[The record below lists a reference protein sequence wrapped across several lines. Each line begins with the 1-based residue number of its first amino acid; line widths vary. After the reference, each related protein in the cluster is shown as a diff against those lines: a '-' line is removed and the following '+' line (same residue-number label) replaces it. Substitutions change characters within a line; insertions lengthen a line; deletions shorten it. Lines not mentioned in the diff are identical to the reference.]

1 MFSKHRINILLWFA
15 RRPRLYKQFIREIF
29 SFLRRKNHPTLD
41 RSIEAEEWCES
52 QGISVEDAFQELFS
66 SYQYIEVEE
75 KFPEVMNDSHRI
87 VASKSFNWGG
97 QGNVSLN
104 YNIAEAIDASCILE
118 TGVAYGW
125 STLSIL
131 LSLDSRQKGHLCSV
145 DMPFMGVENEEDI
158 GCVIPE
164 SLKKDRWTLLRLPDR
179 EGLPEAIKNSAPFDF
194 CHYDSDKSY
203 SGKKWAYPKI
213 WKALRPGGVLISDDI
228 SDNIAFKE
236 FSDLIQ
242 VPPTIIKTFDTQV
255 EKFVGL
261 LIKPT

>member
-1 MFSKHRINILLWFA
+1 MFSRHRIKILFWFA
-15 RRPRLYKQFIREIF
+15 RRPRLYRQFLREIF
-29 SFLRRKNHPTLD
+29 SFLKRKNHPTLD

-52 QGISVEDAFQELFS
+52 QGISVEEAFQKLFS
-66 SYQYIEVEE
+66 SYQYIKVEE
-75 KFPEVMNDSHRI
+75 KFSEVMNDSHRI
-87 VASKSFNWGG
+87 VASKNFNWGG
-97 QGNVSLN
+97 QGNISLN

-131 LSLDSRQKGHLCSV
+131 LNLESRNKGHLTSI
-145 DMPFMGVENEEDI
+145 DMPFMGFENEEDV
-158 GCVIPE
+158 GCVVPE
-164 SLKKDRWTLLRLPDR
+164 RLKENRWTLIRLPDK
-179 EGLPEAIKNSAPFDF
+179 EGLPQAIRKFSPFDF